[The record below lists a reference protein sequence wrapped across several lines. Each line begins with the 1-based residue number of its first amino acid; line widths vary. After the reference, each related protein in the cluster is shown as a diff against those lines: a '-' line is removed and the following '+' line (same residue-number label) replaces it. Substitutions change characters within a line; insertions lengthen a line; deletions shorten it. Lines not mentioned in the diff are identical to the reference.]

1 LFVHERYPSV
11 KKENPHLQSKEVISI
26 VARLWAEVPLEE
38 KGVWKERALSSA
50 KSHPSAV
57 HAENNNVVVDD
68 DDDDDA
74 YENGEGE
81 EEEDEDG
88 DEEDGED
95 TDFGKDEAGMALLE
109 SAGTSSAFDHEG
121 PADDDRREI
130 FSDRQSSSRR
140 RRR

>member
-38 KGVWKERALSSA
+38 KVVWKERAMSSA

-57 HAENNNVVVDD
+57 HAENNNDD
-68 DDDDDA
+68 DDDDE

-81 EEEDEDG
+81 EEDG
-88 DEEDGED
+88 EEEDGED
-95 TDFGKDEAGMALLE
+95 TDFGKDEADMAMLE
-109 SAGTSSAFDHEG
+109 SAGANSAFDNEG

-130 FSDRQSSSRR
+130 FGDRQSSSRR